1 MFGMVAL
8 AGVVVNDNLVLVD
21 AVNGRRRADPGG
33 ALLEQVV
40 HAGATR
46 FRPILLTSLTTFAGL
61 TPLMLETSLQA
72 RFLIPMGV
80 SLAYGVAFS
89 TAVSLL
95 LVPSLY
101 LVLEDLVRLGRWLAG
116 RSSGGAS
123 EAEAPLGPASGA

>member
-1 MFGMVAL
+1 MV
-8 AGVVVNDNLVLVD
+8 D
-21 AVNGRRRADPGG
+21 
-33 ALLEQVV
+33 
-40 HAGATR
+40 AGATR

-101 LVLEDLVRLGRWLAG
+101 LVLEDLVRVGRWLTG
-116 RSSGGAS
+116 RSTRDPEGRG
-123 EAEAPLGPASGA
+123 EAPSGA